1 MYLAELFSLAAALCW
16 SFGGLLSTDPAR
28 ALGAVNFNR
37 TRMSLVFAMLSLA
50 ALVNGGWWT
59 LNRDHFLLLITSSII
74 GICVG
79 DTSLFA
85 ALRRIGPRRNGILFA
100 TNAPITALLGY
111 YILDER
117 LPTLT
122 AIGCGLITLGVV
134 LAVFFGA
141 TEAQQHSFEKIRGS
155 LGAGVALA
163 LFAATCQAV
172 SLIIVRPVLVS
183 GVDAVAASALRVGTA
198 AVILNIVL
206 LFRTTPGASASPLTA
221 RLLGSGFPQR
231 PDGHGAWHDL
241 SAGRPGARFGWPG
254 FNPLGHL
261 PDPHPAGALGLHRG
275 TSRPRGMD
283 RSVPGRRRGRMHFQ
297 HVNRRFSPYA
307 STWYTS
313 A

>member
-100 TNAPITALLGY
+100 ANAPITALLGY

-172 SLIIVRPVLVS
+172 SVIIVRPVLVS

-221 RLLGSGFPQR
+221 RLLGLVFLSGLMGMALGMTFLLAALAHGSAGLVSTLSATSPILILPVLWAFTGER
-231 PDGHGAWHDL
+231 PAPGAWIGAFL
-241 SAGRPGARFGWPG
+241 AVAGVWCI
-254 FNPLGHL
+254 FN
-261 PDPHPAGALGLHRG
+261 
-275 TSRPRGMD
+275 T
-283 RSVPGRRRGRMHFQ
+283 
-297 HVNRRFSPYA
+297 
-307 STWYTS
+307 
-313 A
+313 